1 MRSSCPC
8 VGLWDELLQDAQ
20 ILNVSGFGTTIF
32 VCCDSFEGS
41 LFVCSMQVA
50 GYGLLCFIDVVT
62 RGLAARPASEKRPLV
77 CCLRLDGCS
86 RLLCVTL

>member
-62 RGLAARPASEKRPLV
+62 RWAGRDLLLRSVPYSAACASTGVPV
-77 CCLRLDGCS
+77 FFA
-86 RLLCVTL
+86 